1 MKLKT
6 KKNPSVA
13 MAILWGLVASI
24 GLTVLFAVVL
34 AFMVQS
40 EKLELEGLGAG
51 VLITL
56 LASSG
61 CGCFLAVKLAG
72 QKPLLVGAVSAAG
85 YLLSLL
91 SVTALFFGGEY
102 HGVLQGAMLVL
113 GGAMAAVLVAF
124 KGLSGAHRGRRK
136 YKIR

>member
-1 MKLKT
+1 MKLK

-13 MAILWGLVASI
+13 MSVLWGFLAA
-24 GLTVLFAVVL
+24 FAMTLLISGIL
-34 AFMVQS
+34 AFLIAG
-40 EKLELEGLGAG
+40 EKTDPEELGVG

-56 LASSG
+56 LASSAAG
-61 CGCFLAVKLAG
+61 SFLAVKLAG
-72 QKPLLVGAVSAAG
+72 QKPLVVGSLCGAA

-91 SVTALFFGGEY
+91 SATALFFGGEY
-102 HGVLQGAMLVL
+102 NGVLPGALVVL

-124 KGLSGAHRGRRK
+124 KGLSGVHRGKKK